1 MTKTVKFFVDP
12 LCAWCWAQKPTMEKI
27 MGDIDG
33 KANIEFYMGGMRV
46 RGNIKKI
53 EGEYK
58 SYLTQ
63 VFDRVNQASGQ
74 IMNKK
79 VLETEGLYFDS
90 EFPCRAV
97 ILIRHI
103 LGTDQAIQYLHKI
116 QTAYFVEAKN
126 ITKPEMLAEL
136 AADGFVEDGAAFL
149 TELTSAENEK
159 YSFEEFSYVQTQQ
172 VRGFPA
178 VHFIDKGNVVGGL
191 PGFVPYDQA
200 KVAVQNFIG

>member
-1 MTKTVKFFVDP
+1 MNKTIKFYVDP
-12 LCAWCWAQKPTMEKI
+12 LCGWCWAQKPTMEKI
-27 MGDIDG
+27 MEDVNG
-33 KANIEFYMGGMRV
+33 KATIEFYLGGMRV
-46 RGNIKKI
+46 RGNIQKI
-53 EGEYK
+53 EGEFK
-58 SYLTQ
+58 QYLIQ
-63 VFDRVNQASGQ
+63 AYDRITKLSGQ
-74 IMNKK
+74 VMNKK
-79 VLETEGLYFDS
+79 ILDTEDLYSDS
-90 EFPCRAV
+90 EFACRAV
-97 ILIRHI
+97 ILIRKR
-103 LGTDQAIQYLHKI
+103 LGTDQAIKFHHKI
-116 QTAYFVEAKN
+116 QEAYFVECKN

-136 AADGFVEDGAAFL
+136 AAEGFVDDAAAFL

>member
-63 VFDRVNQASGQ
+63 VFDRVNLASGQ

-79 VLETEGLYFDS
+79 VLETEGLYFNS

-136 AADGFVEDGAAFL
+136 AADGFVEDGEAFFND
-149 TELTSAENEK
+149 LTSRENEK
-159 YSFEEFSYVQTQQ
+159 YSFEEFNYVQTQQ

-178 VHFIDKGNVVGGL
+178 VHFVENNTVVGGL
-191 PGFVPYDQA
+191 PGFVPYEQA
-200 KVAVQNFIG
+200 KGAVQNFLS